1 MASCNSDCVI
11 CHGEGLYETKDG
23 GWDVCPNHPGFYS
36 EANVELA
43 DKDVPALLPKTRNLS
58 LMGNALK
65 DLRKAGFG
73 MLWLQGD
80 YGIGK
85 TVLARAATAEA
96 VTEFRSAKFYRQME
110 LINWLRSSYSQD
122 NGQAELMRRMKEI
135 VSVKWL
141 VIDEIGRVNVTD
153 FSNEVM
159 GEIVDTR
166 YRMALKKQAMT
177 VLISNDPPEQVLS
190 AYLVDRVRDVKNK
203 VLVIQGKSLRK
214 GA

>member
-1 MASCNSDCVI
+1 MASCNSDCPL
-11 CHGEGLYETKDG
+11 CHGEGLIEIDG
-23 GWDVCPNHPGFYS
+23 AYDVCPNHPGFYLD
-36 EANVELA
+36 ANVELS
-43 DKDVPALLPKTRNLS
+43 DKDVPGLLPKSRNLS
-58 LMGNALK
+58 LIGNALK
-65 DLRKAGFG
+65 ELRKAGFG

-85 TVLARAATAEA
+85 TVLARAATVEA

-110 LINWLRSSYSQD
+110 LINWLRSSYSHE
-122 NGQAELMRRMKEI
+122 NGQTELMRRIKEI

-141 VIDEIGRVNVTD
+141 VIDEIGRVNATD

-177 VLISNDPPEQVLS
+177 VLISNDPPEQALS

-203 VLVIQGKSLRK
+203 VMVIQGKSLRK
-214 GA
+214 GV